1 MPGPFLA
8 SSLAS
13 DTRAIFAPTSGP
25 APLGAGF
32 LFRGDPRTR
41 TVKPSQKAKVIIF
54 SKKPKEK
61 FPEIFATDEFE
72 STHCFC
78 EFSLT
83 HSSNSKRAQKLR
95 LRRKTKFLRKADD
108 PRRSFASCSSKEKTA
123 ETAARPA
130 QPTQDIN
137 RPLFSRDGRALIRRG
152 LLPPLFALA
161 LLKASAISF

>member
-61 FPEIFATDEFE
+61 FPEIFATDGFE

-78 EFSLT
+78 EFSST
-83 HSSNSKRAQKLR
+83 SSSHSIRAQKLP
-95 LRRKTKFLRKADD
+95 LQRKTKFLGNADD
-108 PRRSFASCSSKEKTA
+108 PRRSFVSCSSKEKAA

-137 RPLFSRDGRALIRRG
+137 RPPFSRNVRALIRRG
-152 LLPPLFALA
+152 LRPPLSALA
-161 LLKASAISF
+161 LLKAAAISF